1 MTIWA
6 LLMCAAAWAAVP
18 AEGRAEVGI
27 PAPLWMEQTAI
38 ADRMVINGLPSTV
51 HYFLAD
57 RKLEELL
64 AFYRER
70 WDESHAGRAGYR
82 EAAVAP
88 WHIISRLEGRYLL
101 TVQAREK
108 DAFTTEGFLAIA
120 DLRQIEQKSDGG
132 KRIPRLAGSEI
143 VNDLTSYDPGK
154 KGRTLMMVNDFSVSR
169 NGNYYRDY
177 YLDRGWGLL
186 QDHENNGARVLS
198 FRRSGKEAHI
208 VITPASGGAV
218 TVMNLVEAD

>member
-1 MTIWA
+1 MSIWA
-6 LLMCAAAWAAVP
+6 LLLCTAAWAAVP
-18 AEGRAEVGI
+18 AVGRAAVVI
-27 PAPLWMEQTAI
+27 PAPSWMEQTAI
-38 ADRMVINGLPSTV
+38 ADKMVINGLPSTV

-57 RKLEELL
+57 RKLEVLL

-70 WDESHAGRAGYR
+70 WDESHVGRAGYR

-108 DAFTTEGFLAIA
+108 DALTTEGFLAVA
-120 DLRQIEQKSDGG
+120 DLQQIAHKSDGA
-132 KRIPRLAGSEI
+132 KRIPKLAGSDV

-154 KGRTLMMVNDFSVSR
+154 KGRTLMIVNAFSVSR
-169 NGNYYRDY
+169 NSDYYRDY

-186 QDHENNGARVLS
+186 QDHENNGSRVLS

-208 VITPASGGAV
+208 VINPARGGAV